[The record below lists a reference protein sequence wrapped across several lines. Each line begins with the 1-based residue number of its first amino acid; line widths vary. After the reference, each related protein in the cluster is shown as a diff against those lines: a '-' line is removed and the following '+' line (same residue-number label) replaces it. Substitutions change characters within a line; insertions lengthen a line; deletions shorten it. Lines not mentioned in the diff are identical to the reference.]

1 MSDEET
7 WEPILA
13 LVTLEVYMLQTY
25 RVETTIAEKGILTVQ
40 GLPFHKGDKVEV
52 IILSPV
58 RQSAKAKRYPLRGKL
73 ISYDAPFESVAEDD
87 WEVRP

>member
-1 MSDEET
+1 
-7 WEPILA
+7 
-13 LVTLEVYMLQTY
+13 MLQTY

-58 RQSAKAKRYPLRGKL
+58 RQSAKATALPVAGKL
-73 ISYDAPFESVAEDD
+73 IRYDASFESVGEAD
-87 WEVRP
+87 WEVLR